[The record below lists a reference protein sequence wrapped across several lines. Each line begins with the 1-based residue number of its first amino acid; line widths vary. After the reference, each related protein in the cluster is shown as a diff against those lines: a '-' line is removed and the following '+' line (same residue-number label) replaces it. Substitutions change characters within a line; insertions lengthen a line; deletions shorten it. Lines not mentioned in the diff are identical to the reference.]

1 MTKPKL
7 LDQMRDVIRLHQY
20 SRDTERAYLHWV
32 KRFILFHGKEHPLFR
47 VIAGIEFILTQK
59 GSLLSHLSPTL

>member
-7 LDQMRDVIRLHQY
+7 LERMRHAIRLRQY

-32 KRFILFHGKEHPLFR
+32 KRFILFHGKEHPRFMGK
-47 VIAGIEFILTQK
+47 VEVEAF
-59 GSLLSHLSPTL
+59 LSHLALNRGVSP